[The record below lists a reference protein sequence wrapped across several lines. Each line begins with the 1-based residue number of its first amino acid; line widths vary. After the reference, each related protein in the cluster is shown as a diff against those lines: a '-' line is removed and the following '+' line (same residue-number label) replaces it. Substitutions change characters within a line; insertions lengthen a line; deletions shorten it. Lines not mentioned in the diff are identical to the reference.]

1 MNKAIIRQESINI
14 KDLPKDMTLIDL
26 EELAGQLDD
35 VDAFF
40 NRFWKERR
48 LLKGGEQVWI
58 RIIY

>member
-1 MNKAIIRQESINI
+1 MNKPIIKQESIDI
-14 KDLPKDMTLIDL
+14 SKLPKDMTLRDL

-48 LLKGGEQVWI
+48 LLKGGE
-58 RIIY
+58 

>member
-1 MNKAIIRQESINI
+1 MNKAIIKQESINI
-14 KDLPKDMTLIDL
+14 ADLPKDMTLIDL

-48 LLKGGEQVWI
+48 LLKGGEQV
-58 RIIY
+58 